1 LGLDW
6 NKQGDKIV
14 FDMKNIAENFVR
26 EATKRTMLSSIASV
40 YDPLGLINPLI
51 VKMKTLFRKTCE
63 QVEEWDQQLPDH
75 LSKEWNQLID
85 ELIEAGKVIIDRNY
99 CVNNPDDPIE
109 STQLHAFSDASENFY
124 STAMYL
130 RFVTKSK
137 KVTTNLVTG
146 RNRFISAKAK
156 ASKKMS
162 MPRAELNGILL
173 MSETFNDAK
182 RSFET
187 VYSFDKIVFW
197 TDSTVAHTWVK
208 SDHKTYTKYVQ
219 SRLKKIREVISKES
233 LFKLIPSKLNPSDI
247 NTRGLTPSEMTYNE
261 LWFKG
266 PAFLNLNESLWP
278 NLKVGDKFTDY
289 DIDAAIKEEEVHT
302 RLTSVS
308 NLVNDEGLMV
318 DSEYNVNHTSVGVV
332 EGEYS
337 LDHIIPSEKFSK
349 LSKLLRTTALVLM
362 YIKKLKKKHN
372 KEELKKSKINNK
384 ELSRIVSSEEFLNS
398 VNDAKRL
405 WIRHEQS
412 KLTTLKNF
420 DQLKLQ
426 LGLRQDEHLLWR
438 CEGRLQLSELE
449 YNTKHPYLLPKSKFS
464 ELVVYDSHLMVKH
477 NGVRDT
483 LNYVRR
489 EYWITKPRNFVKTI
503 IKRCTTCRTFEGKPY
518 SYPKNAGP
526 LPSERVSKDYPYSKV
541 GIDYAGPIYCRDIY
555 SESKTLHKAWVVLIT
570 CTTTRC
576 LYLDI
581 VSSCHSSGT
590 INVLNRFFSSYGCPK
605 KAYSDNGTNFTSE
618 ELQTF
623 AKFKG
628 ISWKFNI
635 QEAPW
640 YGGMFER
647 MVRCVKRC
655 LKKILRRSN
664 LNYDQMITV
673 LKEIENVLNN
683 RPLTFLYTDDLS
695 EPLTP
700 NKLLYGRNIYTT
712 NVDDS
717 NDENVE
723 NESLENKFRHV
734 RQILEH
740 FWKKWQFEY
749 LTELREYNKCT
760 KKVREFIP
768 NVNDVVLVYDKDK
781 KRLLWRMGK
790 INKLIHSADGR
801 IRAAEVTVMSNG
813 RQILLKRPITKLYP
827 VEFNEPNG
835 NYSKKNDTV
844 LKFVDEKDIIV
855 F

>member
-1 LGLDW
+1 
-6 NKQGDKIV
+6 
-14 FDMKNIAENFVR
+14 
-26 EATKRTMLSSIASV
+26 MLSSIASV

-85 ELIEAGKVIIDRNY
+85 ELIIAGKVIIDRNY

-146 RNRFISAKAK
+146 RYRFISAKAT

-173 MSETFNDAK
+173 MSETFNDVK

-219 SRLKKIREVISKES
+219 SRLKKIRKVISNES

-247 NTRGLTPSEMTYNE
+247 NTRGLTPSEMTENE
-261 LWFKG
+261 LWFKS

-278 NLKVGDKFTDY
+278 NFKVGDKFTDY

-337 LDHIIPSEKFSK
+337 LL

-384 ELSRIVSSEEFLNS
+384 ELNKIVSSEEFLNS

-438 CEGRLQLSELE
+438 CEGR
-449 YNTKHPYLLPKSKFS
+449 
-464 ELVVYDSHLMVKH
+464 
-477 NGVRDT
+477 
-483 LNYVRR
+483 
-489 EYWITKPRNFVKTI
+489 
-503 IKRCTTCRTFEGKPY
+503 
-518 SYPKNAGP
+518 
-526 LPSERVSKDYPYSKV
+526 
-541 GIDYAGPIYCRDIY
+541 
-555 SESKTLHKAWVVLIT
+555 
-570 CTTTRC
+570 
-576 LYLDI
+576 
-581 VSSCHSSGT
+581 
-590 INVLNRFFSSYGCPK
+590 FFSSYGCPK

-618 ELQTF
+618 ELQTV

-628 ISWKFNI
+628 ISRKFNI

-673 LKEIENVLNN
+673 LKEIENVFNN

-695 EPLTP
+695 NPLTP

-723 NESLENKFRHV
+723 NENLENKFRHV

-740 FWKKWQFEY
+740 FWKRWQFEY
-749 LTELREYNKCT
+749 LTKLREYSKCT
-760 KKVREFIP
+760 KKVAAATSETINIDCATV
-768 NVNDVVLVYDKDK
+768 NVNDADPDATVSLDEEEEEDRIGEVPQSTQAVEEGTRSFNDIFENGQDPD
-781 KRLLWRMGK
+781 MMHDAIENEDTEESNDGFSQGIK
-790 INKLIHSADGR
+790 I
-801 IRAAEVTVMSNG
+801 
-813 RQILLKRPITKLYP
+813 
-827 VEFNEPNG
+827 
-835 NYSKKNDTV
+835 
-844 LKFVDEKDIIV
+844 
-855 F
+855 